1 MQHYRVSL
9 GSGTPG
15 YRPLEFSSLPYP
27 YSLVI
32 LVFPRDTLLNDI
44 LTYEEQ
50 YMCKYDALS
59 HPCDQPGSKTLSKP
73 VLLKNKEESRLDVSR
88 RVRKGVGFK
97 RECDAASVETV
108 KLPSDEELA
117 LEKQDFNLFTVMS

>member
-1 MQHYRVSL
+1 
-9 GSGTPG
+9 
-15 YRPLEFSSLPYP
+15 
-27 YSLVI
+27 
-32 LVFPRDTLLNDI
+32 
-44 LTYEEQ
+44 
-50 YMCKYDALS
+50 MCKYDALS
-59 HPCDQPGSKTLSKP
+59 HPCGQPGSKTLSKP

-97 RECDAASVETV
+97 RKCDAASVETV

>member
-1 MQHYRVSL
+1 
-9 GSGTPG
+9 
-15 YRPLEFSSLPYP
+15 
-27 YSLVI
+27 
-32 LVFPRDTLLNDI
+32 
-44 LTYEEQ
+44 
-50 YMCKYDALS
+50 MCKYDALS

-73 VLLKNKEESRLDVSR
+73 VLLKNKGESRLDVSR

>member
-1 MQHYRVSL
+1 MC
-9 GSGTPG
+9 
-15 YRPLEFSSLPYP
+15 
-27 YSLVI
+27 I
-32 LVFPRDTLLNDI
+32 RD
-44 LTYEEQ
+44 
-50 YMCKYDALS
+50 
-59 HPCDQPGSKTLSKP
+59 
-73 VLLKNKEESRLDVSR
+73 RDVSR

>member
-1 MQHYRVSL
+1 MTRCH
-9 GSGTPG
+9 T
-15 YRPLEFSSLPYP
+15 
-27 YSLVI
+27 LVTSRE
-32 LVFPRDTLLNDI
+32 VKHC
-44 LTYEEQ
+44 Q
-50 YMCKYDALS
+50 S
-59 HPCDQPGSKTLSKP
+59 
-73 VLLKNKEESRLDVSR
+73 LLKNKEESRLDVSR

>member
-1 MQHYRVSL
+1 
-9 GSGTPG
+9 
-15 YRPLEFSSLPYP
+15 
-27 YSLVI
+27 
-32 LVFPRDTLLNDI
+32 
-44 LTYEEQ
+44 
-50 YMCKYDALS
+50 MCKYDALS
-59 HPCDQPGSKTLSKP
+59 HPFDQPGSKTLSKP